1 MNKELNFEQSS
12 VINELDEN
20 ILLIASAGTGKT
32 DTLAKRIVN
41 IINSKKCL
49 ADEILCITFTNKAC
63 REMKDRIE
71 EEGVNE
77 TKGINIKTF
86 HAFCLQIIKENAKKS
101 TDTFSDFTI
110 LDEDDSKELLRQFN
124 RKGYPIEA
132 LYRFVMLVKEYRIKL
147 NNFSEDYNEDYKKT
161 IDSLFKCNSSLIDD
175 MCTVKKVLN
184 SALKAS
190 LRDYGHILIYKHNS
204 ALKTN
209 HMLDFSDLIMEAKLL
224 FEDSDI
230 VNDYANRYKYICIDE
245 MQDTSIIE
253 YHIIE
258 KIFSNNNILLCGDI
272 FQTIYEWRGS
282 EPNLIQN
289 EFLKHNPKVIKFYKN
304 YRATKILT
312 EASLKYLESTFKF
325 EYSSIYSKPIESN
338 TITNGNKIYCHG
350 SHNREE
356 EAFWIKDNIDKILS
370 EDVIDEKTCI
380 LTRDNFLNIDLSRE
394 LKKFNKNNKY
404 EFVLVDQ
411 FKFFR
416 REEIKDIT
424 AFLKLI
430 VNRNDDISLKRI
442 LKRLPTGIGDNTI
455 NLIQSEE
462 YKKVGIKLTDF
473 IQVEENE
480 EYFSKLIEAY
490 NNDGTIIVFDVESTG
505 VNVTKDEIIQ
515 IAAIKI
521 DKNGDVVETFERFVK
536 PNKSVGKSALVHG
549 FTDDYLER
557 NGESKEKV
565 FSEFLDFSDNAII
578 VGHNVQYDI
587 SILASELNRINM
599 RKYNFKGVFDT
610 LDIFRRFYPNL
621 PNHKLETLSKI
632 FPISHEPSHN
642 ALDDVKATSYLLI
655 LSLKEKI
662 IPNAAT
668 RFLYTNKVYK
678 KFSNISLKI
687 NKLIENS
694 EKLRPS
700 DIINYILEEF
710 SLCKVYGIEEREE
723 KINRINDF
731 KDFLEKY
738 YNKNDS
744 NIDLLIQVVNLTSLS
759 NGELE
764 ELMIDKSNKIRIPI
778 LTIHQAKG
786 LEYDNVFLAGLEE
799 NRFPSFRAVNS
810 GDLSEE
816 SRTFYVAITRAK
828 KNLYLSYTTTNSF
841 GYPTYPSR
849 FINAIPKEYINIE

>member
-1 MNKELNFEQSS
+1 M
-12 VINELDEN
+12 
-20 ILLIASAGTGKT
+20 
-32 DTLAKRIVN
+32 
-41 IINSKKCL
+41 
-49 ADEILCITFTNKAC
+49 
-63 REMKDRIE
+63 
-71 EEGVNE
+71 
-77 TKGINIKTF
+77 
-86 HAFCLQIIKENAKKS
+86 
-101 TDTFSDFTI
+101 
-110 LDEDDSKELLRQFN
+110 
-124 RKGYPIEA
+124 
-132 LYRFVMLVKEYRIKL
+132 
-147 NNFSEDYNEDYKKT
+147 
-161 IDSLFKCNSSLIDD
+161 
-175 MCTVKKVLN
+175 
-184 SALKAS
+184 
-190 LRDYGHILIYKHNS
+190 
-204 ALKTN
+204 
-209 HMLDFSDLIMEAKLL
+209 
-224 FEDSDI
+224 
-230 VNDYANRYKYICIDE
+230 
-245 MQDTSIIE
+245 
-253 YHIIE
+253 
-258 KIFSNNNILLCGDI
+258 
-272 FQTIYEWRGS
+272 
-282 EPNLIQN
+282 
-289 EFLKHNPKVIKFYKN
+289 
-304 YRATKILT
+304 
-312 EASLKYLESTFKF
+312 
-325 EYSSIYSKPIESN
+325 
-338 TITNGNKIYCHG
+338 
-350 SHNREE
+350 
-356 EAFWIKDNIDKILS
+356 
-370 EDVIDEKTCI
+370 
-380 LTRDNFLNIDLSRE
+380 
-394 LKKFNKNNKY
+394 
-404 EFVLVDQ
+404 
-411 FKFFR
+411 
-416 REEIKDIT
+416 
-424 AFLKLI
+424 
-430 VNRNDDISLKRI
+430 
-442 LKRLPTGIGDNTI
+442 
-455 NLIQSEE
+455 
-462 YKKVGIKLTDF
+462 
-473 IQVEENE
+473 
-480 EYFSKLIEAY
+480 
-490 NNDGTIIVFDVESTG
+490 
-505 VNVTKDEIIQ
+505 NVTKDEIIQ